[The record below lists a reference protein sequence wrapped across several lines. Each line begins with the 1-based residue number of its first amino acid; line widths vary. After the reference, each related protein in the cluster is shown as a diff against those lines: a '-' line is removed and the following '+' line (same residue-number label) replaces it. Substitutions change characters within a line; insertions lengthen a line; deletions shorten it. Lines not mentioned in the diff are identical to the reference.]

1 MMEPQNET
9 EKENENNNDKNSE
22 QQPQP
27 VDFPLGAV
35 LLDLEERDLPGIIAK
50 VVDKMIACDQIPPD
64 QRDAVI
70 RVLLLKHRHIRD
82 NHSSFRLPS
91 RESKSALASPDEKL
105 ATSPT
110 PLSFDLASSLRAS
123 VRKAGLS
130 KLFHVNTFAGFRR
143 QNTEDDITSN
153 GNVTKEQSQDKKG
166 VNKEESYTQIDIEDL
181 SPKERE
187 ARESARKNSELMK
200 KIPEGAEATAV
211 LVGAVDF
218 LKQPTIAF
226 VRLAEGVM
234 MDNLVEVPIPVRFMF
249 VLLGPFHGEM
259 DYHEVGRSISTLM
272 SDKGFHEVAY
282 RAHSRGQLLSAI
294 NEFLNASIVLP
305 PSDWN
310 NKDLVSV
317 DDIRANANQSM
328 KKTESMRA
336 RKQSEQGA
344 AVAPVSA
351 GDGDG
356 GDRKPPPRDP
366 LVRHGKL
373 FYGLIQDIKIR
384 YPRYLSDIKDGIS
397 SQVLATIFFIFF
409 ACLSPAITFGGMYGD
424 QMDNLIGVGECLFL
438 TMINGLIFAT
448 FACQPL
454 IIIGATGP
462 IMVFDFSLYKFCQS
476 NEIDFLSIRVW
487 IGLWMTVVTITIAA
501 FEGVVIVKKFTRF
514 TEEIFASLVCLIF
527 IYEAIAKLV
536 AIFKAHPLQATYS
549 VMDSSNN
556 SIVSGI
562 IVNGTLFNGIDGND
576 TEIEDAAVKIEA
588 QPNTALLSFI
598 LTIGTFII
606 AIKLKNFRNSKF
618 LGRSIRRALG
628 DFGVPIAIVLMV
640 SLDVLIKDTYTD
652 KLTMPPGLS
661 PSKPEVRGWLIN
673 PFGAFEPLPVWC
685 MIAAAPVSILLLILV
700 FLEGNICHLIL
711 SKPEKNLV
719 KGTGFHCDLVI
730 CGVMNFASG
739 ILGAPFMG
747 PGCVRTIAH
756 AASLTIMSAAQASGE
771 SPKILGAHEQ
781 RISGFTVALLVGLA
795 VFLTAA
801 LNLVPKAVLLG
812 VFLYMGISAAAAIQ
826 FVQRT
831 MLFLMPVK
839 YHPNVPYVKKVRTWK
854 MHAFTGSQLLF
865 LGVLWGVKESPASLC
880 FPFLLLL
887 LIPMRLYLF
896 PYVFTATELNA
907 LDGED
912 ANAASNDDGEPDFYE
927 EVHNLP
933 THINHVH
940 QS

>member
-1 MMEPQNET
+1 MMDPHNET
-9 EKENENNNDKNSE
+9 EKENKNNNDEDNE

-35 LLDLEERDLPGIIAK
+35 LLDLEERDLPSIAAR

-64 QRDAVI
+64 QREAVVSI
-70 RVLLLKHRHIRD
+70 LLLRHRHIRD
-82 NHSSFRLPS
+82 SHSSLRRSS
-91 RESKSALASPDEKL
+91 RGSKSARGSYDDKL
-105 ATSPT
+105 ATT
-110 PLSFDLASSLRAS
+110 PVSLSLDGGSSLRAS

-130 KLFHVNTFAGFRR
+130 KLFHVNAFAGFRR
-143 QNTEDDITSN
+143 QNAEDNIPLN
-153 GNVTKEQSQDKKG
+153 GNVTKEESQDKKG
-166 VNKEESYTQIDIEDL
+166 VNRVESYTQIDIEDL

-187 ARESARKNSELMK
+187 ARESARR

-272 SDKGFHEVAY
+272 TDKGFQEVAY
-282 RAHSRGQLLSAI
+282 RAQSRGQLLSAI

-310 NKDLVSV
+310 NKDLVPV
-317 DDIRANANQSM
+317 DDTRAKANQIM
-328 KKTESMRA
+328 HKNESMRA
-336 RKQSEQGA
+336 RKQSAQGA
-344 AVAPVSA
+344 AVTPVSSGNQA
-351 GDGDG
+351 G

-366 LVRHGKL
+366 LIRHGKL
-373 FYGLIQDIKIR
+373 FYGMIQDIKIR
-384 YPRYLSDIKDGIS
+384 YPKYLSDIKDGIS
-397 SQVLATIFFIFF
+397 SQVLATAFFIFF

-424 QMDNLIGVGECLFL
+424 QMDNLIGVGETLLL
-438 TMINGLIFAT
+438 TCINGVIFAV
-448 FACQPL
+448 FSCQPL

-476 NEIDFLSIRVW
+476 NDIDFLSIRVW
-487 IGLWMTVVTITIAA
+487 IGLWMTVVTIIIAA

-536 AIFKAHPLQATYS
+536 AIFIAHPLQATYE
-549 VMDSSNN
+549 VKDSSNS

-562 IVNGTLFNGIDGND
+562 IENGTLFNGTDEDG
-576 TEIEDAAVKIEA
+576 TEIEDAVVSLTA

-598 LTIGTFII
+598 LTMGTFII

-618 LGRSIRRALG
+618 LGRSVRRALG
-628 DFGVPIAIVLMV
+628 DFGVPISIVLMV

-652 KLTMPPGLS
+652 KLTMPAGLS
-661 PSKPEVRGWLIN
+661 PSNPEVRDWLIN

-711 SKPEKNLV
+711 SKPEKNMV
-719 KGTGFHCDLVI
+719 KGTGFHFDLVL

-747 PGCVRTIAH
+747 PGCVRTISH
-756 AASLTIMSAAQASGE
+756 VASLTIMSTNQPAGE
-771 SPKILGAHEQ
+771 SPKIQGVHEQ
-781 RISGFTVALLVGLA
+781 RVSGFTVALLVGMG
-795 VFLTAA
+795 VFLTAV

-831 MLFLMPVK
+831 VLFLMPVK
-839 YHPNVPYVKKVRTWK
+839 HHPNVAYVKKVRTWK
-854 MHAFTGSQLLF
+854 MHAFTGCQLLF
-865 LGVLWGVKESPASLC
+865 LGVLWGVKESPASLI

-887 LIPMRLYLF
+887 LIPLRLFIF
-896 PYVFTATELNA
+896 PLVFTATELNA
-907 LDGED
+907 LDGEE
-912 ANAASNDDGEPDFYE
+912 ANAAMNDDGEPDFYE
-927 EVHNLP
+927 EVHGLP
-933 THINHVH
+933 THNHVH